1 MMEAVQPRVVG
12 LIAALSLAAGWL
24 ASTAVS
30 QNAPPQPATS
40 VSGPRPLG
48 GQDPPAPAPYTQQ
61 LRLKLQ
67 EHPRSPSP
75 GRNPFVFGARRPAPA
90 PVRSRQ
96 PEVESSPVEAAPVAP
111 IAPYLRFDLSGIAMT
126 RQDGAEVFTAIVND
140 NGTLAFVKA
149 GDALS
154 NGYKVV
160 RVEETT
166 VVIADGSGVERTLR
180 LK

>member
-1 MMEAVQPRVVG
+1 MMEAVQPRVVA
-12 LIAALSLAAGWL
+12 LIAAVSLAAGWL

-30 QNAPPQPATS
+30 QNVPSQPATG

-48 GQDPPAPAPYTQQ
+48 RQDAPAPYTQQ

-67 EHPRSPSP
+67 ERPRSPSP

-90 PVRSRQ
+90 PVVRGRQ
-96 PEVESSPVEAAPVAP
+96 QEAVSSAVDAAPVAP
-111 IAPYLRFDLSGIAMT
+111 IAPSLRFDLSGIAMN

-140 NGTLAFVKA
+140 NGALVFVKA

-160 RVEETT
+160 RVDETT
-166 VVIADGSGVERTLR
+166 VVIVDGSGVERTLR